1 MNEVGIRCRRPHG
14 SRGAARDGA
23 VIDQRVP
30 LAMSAF
36 PSSSVC
42 SRSVLQ
48 RFEQRFG
55 LLEIERIEALG
66 ESAVDRRE
74 QIGGLLPF
82 AALGK

>member
-1 MNEVGIRCRRPHG
+1 MMGASGAGCRTDRAEP
-14 SRGAARDGA
+14 RAAHA

-55 LLEIERIEALG
+55 LLEIERVEALG
-66 ESAVDRRE
+66 ERAVEGGE
-74 QIGGLLPF
+74 QIAGLLSF
-82 AALGK
+82 TALGK